1 MSARSRSSSHSAAE
15 EGDTTVVIRAPP
27 PSPPVCDDR
36 AAEKCL
42 SPAQATTTKY
52 ASLPFSCPNSPKS
65 GAAEASQHRSRHWS
79 ITQASAHSTH
89 KSRRPG
95 AAAAVA
101 HETLTEAVSPV
112 GATADVQMVAEL
124 KSELYHVSRSLVQAR
139 QQARTSEETCAEL
152 RQRCQGLET
161 EKQGLRLEVQ
171 EAQERLQARQAQTEE
186 QRREAAEAK
195 LTVLSLTAERDEL
208 SAKVQEAWDRVA
220 ELSTAL
226 RQQETEVQRLQTGM
240 TAAQHSKEL
249 TAQQHSHVEQQLRI
263 LQEQLRV
270 HETDEH
276 ASAAARQRLS
286 AALQRA
292 LERLAEL
299 LSNVA
304 YDYQRSLAYE
314 SRENEEGTASEM
326 FARVAANGKAARD
339 EAASTQNHAGNV
351 PHVVLFPANSHSTS
365 ISTEQALMETR
376 PLRRRG
382 SFNESARVH
391 AENVLHSAEAA
402 VLGDLWGAERLSQPP
417 PAPERRPPSPS
428 SSRQAL
434 VQSHCPS
441 TSQDAAGRTEATSQ
455 LSVITTLA
463 DEANL
468 RTALTP
474 LLLALKHVAT
484 MLSNVRHERQR
495 WVAEA
500 MHFRQ
505 CYEELQHQLE
515 AAQHVSAS
523 QESQAEV
530 SRAHIGALQ
539 RRVDHAE
546 AALLECRNE
555 DMRRRGSLAQTLKC
569 AEDWALIQHSVELLQ
584 VRHSELSKDLQL
596 LQEQRQAASAVGVER
611 MEQAAC
617 AAAAEVQY
625 QQLNQQY
632 RALKEWV
639 EATWSTASRGFPQ
652 MQSSARCAGSDT
664 PAAPPTLQA
673 LSSPSPL
680 PPPVGHRAASAPLG
694 ALPAAANADAPVAEQ
709 SRSSSTLLHCTSM
722 APATVSTSHQRGEE
736 EARDPDVSRTH
747 NDGGVRGGDASTAPR
762 ETASASSA
770 VANGKTSTHVQPCV
784 GQTSSQSASSFPSSF
799 PTPAEVENRVHA
811 HACAPAPLPRA
822 DAPAINGVAGP
833 PRFTTP
839 LNTAYPDPLS
849 GPSSTAARPLMGDS
863 AYGAERMLLAS
874 HHRGQGLSW
883 SSVAAAYAAPSP
895 PPSSAARYASS
906 DVVTPP
912 DLRRSYVSEDADRG
926 VANGTVD
933 YSSMFATEVLHVIEA
948 LDRRVSGALDRTLHV

>member
-27 PSPPVCDDR
+27 PSPPVCDGR

-463 DEANL
+463 DEASL

-515 AAQHVSAS
+515 AAQ
-523 QESQAEV
+523 QC
-530 SRAHIGALQ
+530 Q
-539 RRVDHAE
+539 RRLA
-546 AALLECRNE
+546 ECRNE

-652 MQSSARCAGSDT
+652 MHFIIPISI
-664 PAAPPTLQA
+664 
-673 LSSPSPL
+673 
-680 PPPVGHRAASAPLG
+680 
-694 ALPAAANADAPVAEQ
+694 
-709 SRSSSTLLHCTSM
+709 
-722 APATVSTSHQRGEE
+722 ATAMSTSHQRGEE

-770 VANGKTSTHVQPCV
+770 VANGKTST
-784 GQTSSQSASSFPSSF
+784 PSSR
-799 PTPAEVENRVHA
+799 VLGRRRRNRH
-811 HACAPAPLPRA
+811 
-822 DAPAINGVAGP
+822 
-833 PRFTTP
+833 
-839 LNTAYPDPLS
+839 PLS

-863 AYGAERMLLAS
+863 AYGAEACCWR
-874 HHRGQGLSW
+874 RTT
-883 SSVAAAYAAPSP
+883 VARVSP
-895 PPSSAARYASS
+895 RYASS